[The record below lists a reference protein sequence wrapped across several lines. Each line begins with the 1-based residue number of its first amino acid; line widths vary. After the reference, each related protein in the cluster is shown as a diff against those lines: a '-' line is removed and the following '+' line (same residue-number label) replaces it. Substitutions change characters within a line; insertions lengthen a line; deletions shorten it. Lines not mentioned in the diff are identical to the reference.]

1 MQVVKLK
8 SATKDYIWGGKKLC
22 DWGFTPQSK
31 NGVIAEAWVL
41 SFHKDGMSRIE
52 GTNAPLCEI
61 AAREDWGSVCSG
73 FKDFPVLV
81 KLIDS
86 ADNLSVQVHPSD
98 EYALLHE
105 GQFGKTEMW
114 YVLESEAGAGLY
126 VGFKRSVTKKEL
138 TQAVKNGTV
147 LELMN
152 FFPVKRGDC
161 YFIPSGTMHA
171 IGKGC
176 TIAEVQQNSNVTYR
190 VFDYNRVGAYGKP
203 RELHIEKAIAVTDLS
218 AYTPQPRQGNVLA
231 NCKYF
236 TAESGEGERKIHN
249 TESFVSVLSV
259 ANGGSINGQ
268 PMMRGDSWFIP
279 AGQSVQISGNAEYIL
294 TYIKGE

>member
-1 MQVVKLK
+1 MQAVKLK

-22 DWGFTPQSK
+22 GWDFVPPRD
-31 NGVIAEAWVL
+31 NAVIAEAWVL

-61 AAREDWGSVCSG
+61 ATREDWGSACNG

-98 EYALLHE
+98 EYALSRE

-126 VGFKRSVTKKEL
+126 VGFKRSVTKEEL
-138 TQAVKNGTV
+138 AQAVKNGTV

-190 VFDYNRVGAYGKP
+190 VFDYNRVGADGKP

-236 TAESGEGERKIHN
+236 TAEAGTGEREIHN
-249 TESFVSVLSV
+249 TESFVSVLAV
-259 ANGGSINGQ
+259 ANGGNIDGQ
-268 PMMRGDSWFIP
+268 PLLRGDSWFIP